1 MLINRKAVK
10 VFALQMAKTRA
21 HEFTQVG
28 NDFVIRC
35 EAHLKQ
41 FIRAEVQRL
50 PSKGKTIQ

>member
-10 VFALQMAKTRA
+10 AFALQMAKTRA

-28 NDFVIRC
+28 NDFVVRC
-35 EAHLKQ
+35 EAQLKQ
-41 FIRAEVQRL
+41 FIRTEVQRL